1 MSEAPHSRYN
11 LRKRNPVD
19 NDVFEELEKFLS
31 EQRNI
36 LRVRKPRTGGGAGK
50 PRRGKGGR
58 KPRKGKGKASQ
69 GPSTP
74 ESFTTKI
81 HVKFIA
87 DIQEE
92 SDQQSEEAST
102 ESAANVS
109 DWYRSS
115 HSEADLKPGESHSNR
130 HFYYQRTGTP
140 RSDCLF
146 AANVEVVNKVPVDII
161 VDPKYMPSDD
171 DTEFQRLVDLWQDPA
186 VEDKVELSDWSE
198 LEKLVDPKK
207 ARFAPLFRD
216 VHDDRYRKKTEPDI
230 LFDYI
235 ASLFE
240 QLPSQGEID
249 FRQNCYFPLAREDLG
264 THQGLYFSYYIG
276 KGTFN
281 VPGGQAIGVPLAVCT
296 VRFLLLVSWYLKLNN
311 LQCKPKLGRAG
322 IARSEIPGL
331 LFQANMAFEF
341 ESNHEQYPAYVI
353 SVRGW
358 KIRFVK
364 GIMTRQEVARLQD
377 KKLSGRI
384 KVQRTG
390 AYDLYY
396 RNERKEFIRVML
408 GLLRSF
414 KDRREADFST
424 ELL

>member
-36 LRVRKPRTGGGAGK
+36 PRVRKPRTGGGAGK

-69 GPSTP
+69 EPSTT

-92 SDQQSEEAST
+92 SDQQSEEASA
-102 ESAANVS
+102 ESAANIS

-130 HFYYQRTGTP
+130 HFYYQRTGAP

-146 AANVEVVNKVPVDII
+146 AANVEVVNKVPVDTI

-171 DTEFQRLVDLWQDPA
+171 DTEFQRLVDLWQDPV

-216 VHDDRYRKKTEPDI
+216 VHDDRYRKETEPDI

-296 VRFLLLVSWYLKLNN
+296 
-311 LQCKPKLGRAG
+311 CKPKLGRAG

-358 KIRFVK
+358 KICFVK

-377 KKLSGRI
+377 KKKLSGRI

>member
-296 VRFLLLVSWYLKLNN
+296 
-311 LQCKPKLGRAG
+311 CKPKLGRAG

>member
-36 LRVRKPRTGGGAGK
+36 PRVRKPRTGGGAGK

-58 KPRKGKGKASQ
+58 KPRKSKGKASQ
-69 GPSTP
+69 EPSTT

-92 SDQQSEEAST
+92 SDQQSEEASA
-102 ESAANVS
+102 ESAANIS

-130 HFYYQRTGTP
+130 HFYYQRTGAP

-146 AANVEVVNKVPVDII
+146 AANVEVVNKVPVDTI

-171 DTEFQRLVDLWQDPA
+171 DTEFQRLVDLWQEPV

-216 VHDDRYRKKTEPDI
+216 VHDDRYRKETEPDI

-296 VRFLLLVSWYLKLNN
+296 
-311 LQCKPKLGRAG
+311 CKPKLGRAG

-358 KIRFVK
+358 KICFVK

-377 KKLSGRI
+377 KKKLSGRI

>member
-36 LRVRKPRTGGGAGK
+36 PRVRKPRTGGGAGK

-74 ESFTTKI
+74 DSFTTKI

-102 ESAANVS
+102 ESAANMS

-130 HFYYQRTGTP
+130 HFYYQRTGPP
-140 RSDCLF
+140 RPDCLF
-146 AANVEVVNKVPVDII
+146 AANVEVVNKVPVDTI
-161 VDPKYMPSDD
+161 VDPRYMPSDD
-171 DTEFQRLVDLWQDPA
+171 DTGD
-186 VEDKVELSDWSE
+186 
-198 LEKLVDPKK
+198 
-207 ARFAPLFRD
+207 
-216 VHDDRYRKKTEPDI
+216 
-230 LFDYI
+230 
-235 ASLFE
+235 
-240 QLPSQGEID
+240 D
-249 FRQNCYFPLAREDLG
+249 FRQKCYFPLAREDLG

-296 VRFLLLVSWYLKLNN
+296 VRFILLVSWYLKLNN

-322 IARSEIPGL
+322 IAQSEIPGL

-364 GIMTRQEVARLQD
+364 GIMTQQEVAHLQD
-377 KKLSGRI
+377 KEKLSGRI

-424 ELL
+424 QLL

>member
-36 LRVRKPRTGGGAGK
+36 PRVRKPRTGGGAGK

-207 ARFAPLFRD
+207 A
-216 VHDDRYRKKTEPDI
+216 
-230 LFDYI
+230 
-235 ASLFE
+235 S
-240 QLPSQGEID
+240 D

>member
-207 ARFAPLFRD
+207 A
-216 VHDDRYRKKTEPDI
+216 
-230 LFDYI
+230 
-235 ASLFE
+235 S
-240 QLPSQGEID
+240 D

>member
-36 LRVRKPRTGGGAGK
+36 PRVRKPRTGGGAGK

-69 GPSTP
+69 EPSTT

-92 SDQQSEEAST
+92 SDQQSEEASA
-102 ESAANVS
+102 ESAANIS

-130 HFYYQRTGTP
+130 HFYYQRTGAP

-146 AANVEVVNKVPVDII
+146 AANVEVVNKVPVDTI

-171 DTEFQRLVDLWQDPA
+171 DTEFQRLVDLWQDPV

-216 VHDDRYRKKTEPDI
+216 VHDDRYRKETEPDI

-296 VRFLLLVSWYLKLNN
+296 VRFILLVSLYLKLNN

-341 ESNHEQYPAYVI
+341 E
-353 SVRGW
+353 
-358 KIRFVK
+358 
-364 GIMTRQEVARLQD
+364 EVARLQD
-377 KKLSGRI
+377 KKKLSGRI